1 MNRFTATMTD
11 EKQIT
16 THQPLMALN
25 SEEWMMIERREN
37 CFSIFFQWLQ
47 SIKSV
52 HYSGAKLKKRINIE
66 RFPYNYATTRVG

>member
-1 MNRFTATMTD
+1 M
-11 EKQIT
+11 
-16 THQPLMALN
+16 
-25 SEEWMMIERREN
+25 REN